1 MSDILIKAVEE
12 IVRNAKKV
20 YEESVANLPLVE
32 KATVCCTSSDPD
44 DAVLEVHKNVKTR
57 NQYNGAEGLNESD
70 IKLQPETFGKCKCT
84 GEECVPDILDSRW
97 ENCDETHAI
106 NGKAGVTMDSY
117 MVCANGGLIVPVT
130 DGQTVEKWL
139 ANNGDDLEYEDYL
152 AYLGFPQVYIYYL
165 LDLHADYPHWE
176 FLLMLI
182 LRSLYNI
189 R

>member
-97 ENCDETHAI
+97 ENCMPLME
-106 NGKAGVTMDSY
+106 KQ
-117 MVCANGGLIVPVT
+117 GLQRIRI
-130 DGQTVEKWL
+130 WYAL
-139 ANNGDDLEYEDYL
+139 MADLS
-152 AYLGFPQVYIYYL
+152 F
-165 LDLHADYPHWE
+165 
-176 FLLMLI
+176 
-182 LRSLYNI
+182 R
-189 R
+189 